1 MLNGCILPA
10 QLRLGLCHKLEPCL
24 KLGLWLKLGLGIAVN
39 QAYAHDSPAH
49 AIQQTPSQG
58 IIVNQLTVGVS
69 SELRHGPVR
78 SGETLSSIARQRAP
92 TNVPREQYMNMIF
105 QLNPQAFIN
114 QNKNKLKTKS
124 LLVLPGYQQNK
135 NSMRDAS
142 IAKQRTQF
150 NHQKIKLTEYNSL
163 LQIKSNSQS
172 ALFLPQVPIRVIAPN
187 TLNQQQKKAKLQAQ
201 MQHTQQAVMHTQVS
215 LLQQISELEQQLNVS
230 QKTVTDLHRDQQQL
244 SLKNN
249 NLLLQIQDLHVK
261 YDHIINNYTVIPK
274 F

>member
-10 QLRLGLCHKLEPCL
+10 QFRFGLWLQLGLGL
-24 KLGLWLKLGLGIAVN
+24 KLGLWIAVS
-39 QAYAHDSPAH
+39 QAYAHDSPVH
-49 AIQQTPSQG
+49 SMQETPAQD

-69 SELRHGPVR
+69 SVLRHGPVR

-92 TNVPREQYMNMIF
+92 TNIPSEQYINMIF

-114 QNKNKLKTKS
+114 QNKNKLKVNS
-124 LLVLPGYQQNK
+124 LLVLPGYQQN
-135 NSMRDAS
+135 NNNMRDAS

-150 NHQKIKLTEYNSL
+150 NHQKIQLTEYNSL
-163 LQIKSNSQS
+163 LQIKSSSQS
-172 ALFLPQVPIRVIAPN
+172 ALFLPQVPIRVIEPN
-187 TLNQQQKKAKLQAQ
+187 TLNQQQKRAKLQAQ
-201 MQHTQQAVMHTQVS
+201 MQQPQQTVMQAQIS

-230 QKTVTDLHRDQQQL
+230 QETVAELNHDQQQL
-244 SLKNN
+244 SSKNH

-261 YDHIINNYTVIPK
+261 YDHIINNYTVSPK